1 MRIFRGTGSRSS
13 LVVTAVV
20 CTVAMSGVACTDSG
34 DDGAE
39 DAGSK
44 GAGES
49 SGIEVGPDGYGAVI
63 TRTADGVPHIRAADL
78 LNVSFGQGWAS
89 AQDHPCDLVDQVIK
103 VTSQRS
109 ATFGPG
115 EEDENID
122 SDFGWAALGIADIA
136 AQDWESVEGDERDL
150 IVGFTD
156 GWNASFDEQGTDG
169 IEDWCTGAEWMRT
182 LDPEE
187 VYTYARSVNL
197 LASGARLVD
206 YIAGAQ
212 PPGAGESAADT
223 ASGSEQAAGSAVRSA
238 VEDLALADQSSLA
251 SNAWAIGADRSADG
265 AGMLLGNPHF
275 PWQGELRFSEVQ
287 LTTDDGIDI
296 YGAMLLGLPAVGI
309 GFTDGVAWSHT
320 VSAGNRF
327 TAYQMTLD
335 PADPTRYMMDGESTA
350 MTPEDITIEVLGED
364 GSTTEQTRTYWSTEF
379 GPVLD
384 FPGVG
389 WSDTETISY
398 RDANLH
404 NDRLLAQYVQ
414 MARSHNLDELIAA
427 HRENQGIPL
436 FNTIAVGADGTTWYA
451 DTSATPNISAEAQQ
465 AYEERLATGG
475 LTALAKE
482 AGAVLLEGD
491 TSRDRWVDDPDAPWP
506 GVLPY
511 DDLPTIERQDYVVNA
526 NDSYWLPN
534 ADATIDGDYSIL
546 QGEAGTERSVRTLE
560 NLAVVSDTSAEG
572 PSGEDAKFDLD
583 ELTAAALLD
592 AAYTETQWRDGVVA
606 RCEAATAPVAHPEI
620 AGAAGS
626 DGAAG
631 SVYVPA
637 GSVDLTE
644 ACGVLDAWDG
654 RYDTDSSG
662 AVLWRE
668 FIQQVDPDALWE
680 RPFDESEP
688 AVTPAGLGPAP
699 DGGEDPVLAGLA
711 SAVALLTKAG
721 VALDAPLGELQ
732 YDGRVPEQRL
742 PVPGG
747 LGSEGVTNVVSG
759 SSRTS
764 TMQEQPE
771 EPEPLIDDSTLT
783 ADGYPITYGTSFL
796 MAVAYGPDGPRART
810 ILTYGQVGDPE
821 LPGFTAGVKAFAE
834 KKWKDIETDQAAL
847 ADDSD
852 ATVEEVKA

>member
-1 MRIFRGTGSRSS
+1 MRISRGTDARRA
-13 LVVTAVV
+13 LVVTAVA
-20 CTVAMSGVACTDSG
+20 CAFALVAAACTDSEG
-34 DDGAE
+34 DGTADGASTGDG
-39 DAGSK
+39 DASV
-44 GAGES
+44 
-49 SGIEVGPDGYGAVI
+49 IEVGPNAYGAVI

-89 AQDHPCDLVDQVIK
+89 AEDHPCDLVDQVIK
-103 VTSQRS
+103 VSSQRA

-115 EEDENID
+115 EEEENID
-122 SDFGWAALGIADIA
+122 SDFGWASLGMSEIATE
-136 AQDWESVEGDERDL
+136 DWKSVEGDERDL

-156 GWNASFDEQGTDG
+156 GWNASFESQGADG

-182 LDPEE
+182 LTPEE

-212 PPGAGESAADT
+212 PPGAGDDGADAGT
-223 ASGSEQAAGSAVRSA
+223 GSEQAAAAVA
-238 VEDLALADQSSLA
+238 GDLALADRSSLA

-335 PADPTRYMMDGESTA
+335 PADPTRYMMDGESIP
-350 MTPEDITIEVLGED
+350 MTSKDITIEVLGED

-389 WSDTETISY
+389 WSDTETVSY

-414 MARSHNLDELIAA
+414 MARSHSLEDLIAA

-436 FNTIAVGADGTTWYA
+436 FNTIAVGADGTAWYA
-451 DTSATPNISAEAQQ
+451 DTSATPNISPEAQQ
-465 AYEERLATGG
+465 AYEERLAEGG

-511 DDLPTIERQDYVVNA
+511 DDLPTIERDDYVLNA

-534 ADATIDGDYSIL
+534 AEATIDGDYSIL

-560 NLAVVSDTSAEG
+560 NLAVVSDTSPEG
-572 PSGEDAKFDLD
+572 PSGQDARFDLD

-592 AAYTETQWRDGVVA
+592 AAYTESQWRDGVVV
-606 RCEAATAPVAHPEI
+606 RCEAATAPVAHPELT
-620 AGAAGS
+620 GS
-626 DGAAG
+626 DG
-631 SVYVPA
+631 SLYVPA

-644 ACGVLDAWDG
+644 ACSVLEGWDG

-668 FIQQVDPDALWE
+668 FTQQVDPDALWE
-680 RPFDESEP
+680 RAFDEADP

-699 DGGEDPVLAGLA
+699 DGGADPVLEGLA

-721 VALDAPLGELQ
+721 VALDAPLGEMQ
-732 YDGRVPEQRL
+732 YDGRVPDERL

-764 TMQEQPE
+764 TMQDQPD
-771 EPEPLIDDSTLT
+771 EPEPLIEDSTLT

-821 LPGFTAGVKAFAE
+821 LPGFTAGVKAFAQ
-834 KKWKDIETDQAAL
+834 KQWKDIETDQSAL
-847 ADDSD
+847 ADDPD
-852 ATVEEVKA
+852 TTVEEVKA